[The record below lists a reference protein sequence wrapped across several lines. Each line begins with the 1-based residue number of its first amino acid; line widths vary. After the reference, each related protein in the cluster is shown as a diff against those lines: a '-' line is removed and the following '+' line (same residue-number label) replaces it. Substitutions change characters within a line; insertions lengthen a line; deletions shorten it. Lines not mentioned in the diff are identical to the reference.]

1 MYDYKEHITEMVTNC
16 CGDSFEELNEFCY
29 NCDARS
35 TNKIVDNGAFC
46 ERCKEE
52 TEVCEK
58 YVCNSCK
65 LKQDKYFKQLYKD
78 NTIDMNDYFAYSGKE
93 EYNNTFVSLIPFYR
107 NKKNISINN
116 DMSKYVLKDYN
127 NNNNK
132 TK

>member
-1 MYDYKEHITEMVTNC
+1 MN
-16 CGDSFEELNEFCY
+16 EESKAMI
-29 NCDARS
+29 D
-35 TNKIVDNGAFC
+35 
-46 ERCKEE
+46 
-52 TEVCEK
+52 
-58 YVCNSCK
+58 K

-116 DMSKYVLKDYN
+116 
-127 NNNNK
+127 NNNK

>member
-1 MYDYKEHITEMVTNC
+1 MN
-16 CGDSFEELNEFCY
+16 EESKAMI
-29 NCDARS
+29 D
-35 TNKIVDNGAFC
+35 
-46 ERCKEE
+46 
-52 TEVCEK
+52 
-58 YVCNSCK
+58 K

-127 NNNNK
+127 KIKIKNK
-132 TK
+132 

>member
-1 MYDYKEHITEMVTNC
+1 MN
-16 CGDSFEELNEFCY
+16 EESKAMIAEFKQQKYLN
-29 NCDARS
+29 
-35 TNKIVDNGAFC
+35 
-46 ERCKEE
+46 
-52 TEVCEK
+52 
-58 YVCNSCK
+58 
-65 LKQDKYFKQLYKD
+65 QLYKK
-78 NTIDMNDYFAYSGKE
+78 NTIEMNDYFAYSGKE